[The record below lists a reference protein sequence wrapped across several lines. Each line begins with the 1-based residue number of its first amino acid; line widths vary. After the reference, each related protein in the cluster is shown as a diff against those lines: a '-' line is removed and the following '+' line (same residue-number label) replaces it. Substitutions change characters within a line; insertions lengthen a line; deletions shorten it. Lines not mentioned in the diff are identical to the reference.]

1 MALKAVFGTTSLVLI
16 EGAHWKKMR
25 KMFNPA
31 FAPNHLETLIAS
43 IVEESEVFVEKL
55 KQIADTGKVVKI
67 NSMTTV

>member
-1 MALKAVFGTTSLVLI
+1 
-16 EGAHWKKMR
+16 MR